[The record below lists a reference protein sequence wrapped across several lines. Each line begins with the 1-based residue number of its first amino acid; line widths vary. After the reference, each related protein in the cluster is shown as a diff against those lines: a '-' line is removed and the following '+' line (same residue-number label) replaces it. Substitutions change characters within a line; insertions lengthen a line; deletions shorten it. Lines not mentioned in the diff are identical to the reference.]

1 MKNRMIKRV
10 IRGVV
15 HLLGGLGAGL
25 AIMMVLSAWKLSSG
39 PISLAFLSPYVES
52 TLATFHKSL
61 RIRLDDTILTWAGW
75 ERALDIR
82 VINVRALGEG
92 DTLIASVP
100 ELSLSFSAKALI
112 KGMIAPKSIEMF
124 RPSLKVVRH
133 RDGSL
138 EVGFNTEGTNSEEFL
153 QQMFAVLLQK
163 PNPSHPMSYLS
174 RVSIFDANLQVV
186 DQSLQTSWRAPNAQI
201 QLLRGAN
208 GITGNVTMDLLV
220 GDTKANVS
228 VLGEYLEAERRF
240 DLGIDFNEV
249 MPAAFA
255 KLSPELSALAG
266 IEVPLQG
273 TLTFSMLG
281 DGTVESFGFDV
292 AGSKG
297 AVSLPVK
304 TAENL
309 GLLPLAQRVEIEAID
324 FRGRYEGRP
333 EKIEI
338 NSLTL
343 AFGAQGKV
351 YLPSPFDHEIP
362 IKTLNARGRYF
373 GDGSRL
379 ELDAL
384 EMDLNGPHAS
394 IALNLV
400 GSKGGVSLGASGVVM
415 DFQSENFSSHWPKG
429 LAPKARKWVI
439 GHVSKGN
446 VPEAHAAL
454 QAHYSKDTGF
464 ELLTLNGDM
473 NIRGATVDYLPPM
486 PKVANIAATAR
497 FNKNKLDIFIT
508 DAQTKGLSTRKSI
521 ISFWGLDQ
529 VDQYADMDLFIKG
542 SLKDALSLIEHEPL
556 RFASA
561 AGVSAEQANG
571 AIDAHIKLDFLLEDS
586 LSTDEIGV
594 SVTARMHDVSIDN
607 IILGQGIKN
616 GQFDLKISKQGLDL
630 AGDFKLGN
638 IPASFEWRR
647 NFGDDVPYRA
657 HYKIASNIDNIRNL
671 SDLDVDL
678 SPLYGDFI
686 EGGVAANIQ
695 LTTHD
700 DGKGQ
705 VQVRLDLDDVFLN
718 APAMGWSKKAG
729 VAGVAHV
736 NLEIEGTRLTNI
748 PRFSLAAGDLRINGS
763 ASYAEDGTG
772 LDKVD
777 INRISFNR
785 TDLAGVVIPGSD
797 GGWTVSF
804 HGPSFD
810 LEPLFEDLFKGSPEN
825 EDGFGL
831 KLSLSARVD
840 KVWIGKKR
848 FLNQITGTLNRADNR
863 WRGISVDGTL
873 SSGEKFDVLLRP
885 SGKGKR
891 LVKIK
896 TTDAGNML
904 RTLGVYDTMIGGIL
918 DVEATFDD
926 TVADHPLTGEVLISD
941 YRLVDAPALSR
952 LVGDITLTSLK
963 KSLQDDGLAFSE
975 FKAPFVMS
983 KGVIDLKD
991 VKATGLSLG
1000 YTAKGKI
1007 YTHAEVVDIEGTVV
1021 PAYALNS
1028 VLGNIPFIGTL
1039 LTGIEDG
1046 GGIFAATYRMTGPLE
1061 DPEVKVNPLSVL
1073 APGIFRNLFGIFAG
1087 GPKPNSENADMDKS
1101 NRNKMFGKT
1110 EGL

>member
-1 MKNRMIKRV
+1 MIKRV
-10 IRGVV
+10 IRGAV
-15 HLLGGLGAGL
+15 HLIGGLGAGL

-39 PISLAFLSPYVES
+39 PISLAFLTPYIES
-52 TLATFHKSL
+52 TLATFHKSF
-61 RIRLDDTILTWAGW
+61 RVRLDDTILTWAGW
-75 ERALDIR
+75 ERTLDIR
-82 VINVRALGEG
+82 VINVRALGE
-92 DTLIASVP
+92 DDAFIASVP
-100 ELSLSFSAKALI
+100 ELSLSLSAKALI

-124 RPSLKVVRH
+124 RPSLKIVRL

-138 EVGFNTEGTNSEEFL
+138 TVGFNTDGSNSEEFL
-153 QQMFAVLLQK
+153 QEMFAVLMQK
-163 PNPSHPMSYLS
+163 PDPSHPMSYLS
-174 RVSIFDANLQVV
+174 RVSIFDADLQVI
-186 DQSLQTSWRAPNAQI
+186 DQSLQTSWSAPSAQI

-208 GITGNVTMDLLV
+208 GITGDVTMDLLV
-220 GDTKANVS
+220 GDTKASVS
-228 VLGEYLEAERRF
+228 VIGEYLESERRF
-240 DLGIDFNEV
+240 DFGVDFNEV
-249 MPAAFA
+249 MLANYA
-255 KLSPELSALAG
+255 KLSPGLSMLAG

-309 GLLPLAQRVEIEAID
+309 GFLPLAQRVEIDAID

-338 NSLTL
+338 NNLTL
-343 AFGAQGKV
+343 DFGAQGKV
-351 YLPSPFDHEIP
+351 YIPSPLDHEMP

-384 EMDLNGPHAS
+384 ELDMNGPQAS

-400 GSKGGVSLGASGVVM
+400 GNEDGVSLGASGVVR
-415 DFQSENFSSHWPKG
+415 DFQAKNFSSHWPKG
-429 LAPKARKWVI
+429 LATKARKWIV
-439 GHVSKGN
+439 GHISQAK
-446 VPEAHAAL
+446 VPEARAAL
-454 QAHYSKDTGF
+454 QARYTKDTGF

-486 PKVANIAATAR
+486 PKAADITATAR
-497 FNKNKLDIFIT
+497 FNKKKFDIFIT
-508 DAQTKGLSTRKSI
+508 QAQTHGLSTRKSI
-521 ISFWGLDQ
+521 ISFRGLDQ

-542 SLKDALSLIEHEPL
+542 PLQDALSLIEHDPL
-556 RFASA
+556 GFASA
-561 AGVSAEQANG
+561 VGVSPEQANG
-571 AIDAHIKLDFLLEDS
+571 ATDAHIKLGFLLEDS
-586 LSTDEIGV
+586 LSTDEIDV
-594 SVTARMHDVSIDN
+594 SVTARMHDVSMNN
-607 IILGQGIKN
+607 IILGQGIQK
-616 GQFDLKISKQGLDL
+616 GQLDLKVTKQGLDL
-630 AGDFKLGN
+630 TGDVKLGN

-647 NFGDDVPYRA
+647 NFGDDVPYRG
-657 HYKIASNIDNIRNL
+657 HYKIASNIDNVQNL
-671 SDLDVDL
+671 SDLGIDL
-678 SPLYGDFI
+678 APMHGDFV

-705 VQVRLDLDDVFLN
+705 VQVRLDLDDVLLN
-718 APAMGWSKKAG
+718 VPALGWSKKAG
-729 VAGVAHV
+729 VAGVAYV
-736 NLEIEGTRLTNI
+736 NLDIDGSRLTKI
-748 PRFSLAAGDLRINGS
+748 PNFSIAAGDLRLSGS

-777 INRISFNR
+777 INQISFNR
-785 TDLAGVVIPGSD
+785 TDLAGVVIPGND

-810 LEPLFEDLFKGSPEN
+810 LEPLFEDLFKGSPE
-825 EDGFGL
+825 EADGFGL
-831 KLSLSARVD
+831 KLSLSAKVD
-840 KVWIGKKR
+840 KVWLGENRYLK
-848 FLNQITGTLNRADNR
+848 QITGTLNRADNR

-904 RTLGVYDTMIGGIL
+904 RTLDVYDTMIGGIL
-918 DVEATFDD
+918 EVEASFDD
-926 TVADHPLTGEVLISD
+926 TLVEHPLSGEILISD
-941 YRLVDAPALSR
+941 YRLVDAPALTR
-952 LVGDITLTSLK
+952 LVGGMTLPSLK
-963 KSLQDDGLAFSE
+963 EALQGDGLAFSE
-975 FKAPFVMS
+975 FRAPFVMS

-1007 YTHAEVVDIEGTVV
+1007 YTHAEVVDIDGTVV

-1028 VLGNIPFIGTL
+1028 ALGNIPIIGTL
-1039 LTGIEDG
+1039 LTGVEEG
-1046 GGIFAATYRMTGPLE
+1046 GGIFAATYRMTGSME
-1061 DPEVKVNPLSVL
+1061 DPEVRVNPLSAL
-1073 APGIFRNLFGIFAG
+1073 APGIFRNLFGIFAD
-1087 GPKPNSENADMDKS
+1087 GPKSNSENADTDKS
-1101 NRNKMFGKT
+1101 NRKEVFGKT